1 MLDDTIAAIAT
12 PLGEGGLAVVRISGP
27 QALTVADKSFLPLG
41 KNSRKPSVASSHTIQ
56 YGKIVRR
63 NPGAPASGRSVEAQN
78 EDARRQGCRR
88 SQVGV
93 EDFQIVDEVLLAV
106 LRAPRTFTREDTV
119 EITCHGG
126 ILPAKLVLDTL
137 LENGARLAE
146 PGEFTR
152 RAFLNGRID
161 LAQAE
166 AVADL
171 IHSRTELALAAANEQ
186 LAGKLSH
193 RINQLRDELMR
204 TLAHVE
210 AHIDFPDEDIAPDTK
225 AQLLRRLENGVKFMD
240 ELLRTANEGQ
250 ILRRGIR
257 AAIVGRPNV
266 GKSSLLN
273 QLLGRDRAIVSP
285 IPGTTRDTIEE
296 TANIRGLPVVFIDTA
311 GLREARDEI
320 EAEGVRR
327 SRESLAKAE
336 FILHV
341 LDASEPMT
349 GADGSYFAEFTE
361 KKRILVLNKT
371 DLSRKLVLPEKVG
384 CDVLIAPRRAT
395 ESPPYPQIV
404 DVSCLSGQGIEALKD
419 AIKELVWS
427 GEIRA
432 EMLQVMINSRH
443 QDALNR
449 ARAAAQR
456 AADALRADA
465 TLELVAMDLRIAV
478 NAVGEIVGKTA
489 TEDLLDSIFSQF
501 CIGK

>member
-27 QALTVADKSFLPLG
+27 QALAVADKCFLPVG
-41 KNSRKPSVASSHTIQ
+41 TNSRKPSAATSHTIQ
-56 YGKIVRR
+56 YGKIVRH
-63 NPGAPASGRSVEAQN
+63 GR
-78 EDARRQGCRR
+78 D
-88 SQVGV
+88 
-93 EDFQIVDEVLLAV
+93 VDEVLLAT
-106 LRAPRTFTREDTV
+106 LRAPRTYTCEDTI

-171 IHSRTELALAAANEQ
+171 IHSRTDLALAAANEQ
-186 LAGKLSH
+186 LAGKLSR
-193 RINQLRDELMR
+193 RINELRDEMMK

-225 AQLLRRLENGVKFMD
+225 EQLLTRLEDGVKLMD

-250 ILRRGIR
+250 MLRRGIR

-273 QLLGRDRAIVSP
+273 QLLGHNRAIVSP

-320 EAEGVRR
+320 EQEGIRR
-327 SRESLAKAE
+327 SHESLAKAE
-336 FILHV
+336 VILHV
-341 LDASEPMT
+341 MDASEPLT
-349 GADGSYFAEFTE
+349 EADGKFLAEFASR
-361 KKRILVLNKT
+361 KRILVRNKI
-371 DLSRKLVLPEKVG
+371 DLPVKLELPPKYLVTRHSSRVTFANV
-384 CDVLIAPRRAT
+384 C
-395 ESPPYPQIV
+395 
-404 DVSCLSGQGIEALKD
+404 CLSGQGIETLKD
-419 AIKELVWS
+419 VIKELVWS
-427 GEIRA
+427 GEIKA

-449 ARAAAQR
+449 ARAATQR
-456 AADALRADA
+456 TIDALRGDV
-465 TLELVAMDLRIAV
+465 TLELAALDLRIAV
-478 NAVGEIVGKTA
+478 SAIGEIVGKAA

>member
-1 MLDDTIAAIAT
+1 VTFDDTIAAIAT

-27 QALTVADKSFLPLG
+27 QTLAVVDKSFLPVG
-41 KNSRKPSVASSHTIQ
+41 KNSLKPSAAATHTIHF
-56 YGKIVRR
+56 GKIVRH
-63 NPGAPASGRSVEAQN
+63 GQN
-78 EDARRQGCRR
+78 
-88 SQVGV
+88 
-93 EDFQIVDEVLLAV
+93 VDEVLLAV

-126 ILPAKLVLDTL
+126 LLPAKLVLDTL

-186 LAGKLSH
+186 LAGKLSQ
-193 RINQLRDELMR
+193 RINALRDEMMK

-210 AHIDFPDEDIAPDTK
+210 VHIDFPDEDISPDTK
-225 AQLLRRLENGVKFMD
+225 EQLLQRLEQGVAFMD

-257 AAIVGRPNV
+257 SAIVGRPNA

-273 QLLGRDRAIVSP
+273 QLLGHDRAIVSP
-285 IPGTTRDTIEE
+285 VPGTTRDTIEE

-311 GLREARDEI
+311 GLREAGDEI
-320 EAEGVRR
+320 EQEGVRR
-327 SRESLAKAE
+327 SRESLARAE

-341 LDASEPMT
+341 LDASELRT
-349 GADGSYFAEFTE
+349 SADEKYFAEFAG
-361 KKRILVLNKT
+361 KKRILVVNKV
-371 DLSRKLVLPEKVG
+371 DLPRKLELPAECGRPRPQQSKNVADAAVG
-384 CDVLIAPRRAT
+384 DSRAPVV
-395 ESPPYPQIV
+395 EV
-404 DVSCLSGQGIEALKD
+404 CCLSGQGIEALKD

-443 QDALNR
+443 QDALTR
-449 ARAAAQR
+449 ARAATQR
-456 AADALRADA
+456 TLDVLRAGE
-465 TLELVAMDLRIAV
+465 TLELAAGELRIAV
-478 NAVGEIVGKTA
+478 NAVGEIVGKTT
-489 TEDLLDSIFSQF
+489 TEDLLDAIFSQF

>member
-12 PLGEGGLAVVRISGP
+12 PLGEGGLAVVRLSGP
-27 QALTVADKSFLPLG
+27 QALAIADKSFLPVG
-41 KNSRKPSVASSHTIQ
+41 KNSLKPSAATTHTIQ
-56 YGKIVRR
+56 FGKIVRQ
-63 NPGAPASGRSVEAQN
+63 GRS
-78 EDARRQGCRR
+78 
-88 SQVGV
+88 
-93 EDFQIVDEVLLAV
+93 VDEVLLAV

-126 ILPAKLVLDTL
+126 LLPAKLVLDTL
-137 LENGARLAE
+137 LENGARPAE

-186 LAGKLSH
+186 LAGKLSQ
-193 RINQLRDELMR
+193 RINALRDEMMK

-210 AHIDFPDEDIAPDTK
+210 AHIDFPDEDISPDTK
-225 AQLLRRLENGVKFMD
+225 EQLLKRLERGIAFMD

-257 AAIVGRPNV
+257 AAIVGRPNA

-273 QLLGRDRAIVSP
+273 QLLGHDRAIVSA

-311 GLREARDEI
+311 GLREAGDEI
-320 EAEGVRR
+320 EQEGVRR
-327 SRESLAKAE
+327 SRESLARAE

-341 LDASEPMT
+341 LDASEPLT
-349 GADGSYFAEFTE
+349 AADEKYFVEFAG
-361 KKRILVLNKT
+361 KKRILVVNKV
-371 DLSRKLVLPEKVG
+371 DLPRKLELPEKVG
-384 CDVLIAPRRAT
+384 LAVPSEPRRDRDIAP
-395 ESPPYPQIV
+395 YQIEV
-404 DVSCLSGQGIEALKD
+404 CCLSGQGIEALKD

-443 QDALNR
+443 QDALTR
-449 ARAAAQR
+449 ARAATQR
-456 AADALRADA
+456 TLDVLRAGE
-465 TLELVAMDLRIAV
+465 TLELAAGELRIAV
-478 NAVGEIVGKTA
+478 NAVGEIVGKTT

>member
-1 MLDDTIAAIAT
+1 MFDDTIAAIAT

-27 QALTVADKSFLPLG
+27 QTLAVADKSFLPVG
-41 KNSRKPSVASSHTIQ
+41 KSSLKPSAAATHTIHF
-56 YGKIVRR
+56 GKIVRQ
-63 NPGAPASGRSVEAQN
+63 GRS
-78 EDARRQGCRR
+78 
-88 SQVGV
+88 
-93 EDFQIVDEVLLAV
+93 VDEVLLAV
-106 LRAPRTFTREDTV
+106 LRAPRTFTCEDTV

-186 LAGKLSH
+186 LAGKLSQ
-193 RINQLRDELMR
+193 RINELRDEMMKA
-204 TLAHVE
+204 LAHVE
-210 AHIDFPDEDIAPDTK
+210 AHIDFPDEDISPDTK
-225 AQLLRRLENGVKFMD
+225 EQLLKRLEHGVAFMD

-257 AAIVGRPNV
+257 AAIVGRPNA

-273 QLLGRDRAIVSP
+273 QLLGHDRAIVSP
-285 IPGTTRDTIEE
+285 ISGTTRDTIEE

-320 EAEGVRR
+320 EQEGVRR
-327 SRESLAKAE
+327 SHESLARAE

-341 LDASEPMT
+341 LDASEPLT
-349 GADGSYFAEFTE
+349 PADEKYFADFVG
-361 KKRILVLNKT
+361 KKRILVVNKV
-371 DLSRKLVLPEKVG
+371 DLPRKLMLPKKVG
-384 CDVLIAPRRAT
+384 LAVPSEPRRDRDIAP
-395 ESPPYPQIV
+395 YQIEV
-404 DVSCLSGQGIEALKD
+404 CCLSGQGIEALKD

-443 QDALNR
+443 QDALTR
-449 ARAAAQR
+449 ARAATR
-456 AADALRADA
+456 RTLDVLRAGE
-465 TLELVAMDLRIAV
+465 TLELAAGELRIAV